1 VRLASERERQRAAEL
16 AAEQERLRQE
26 ILDLARRIKQRD
38 EPRSRPDLA
47 RADSQASAAKGSL
60 EEGDPA
66 QAENQEAEVERELR
80 QAQSELQEE
89 EEQYQR
95 LRAEE
100 QLFRIAEETATL
112 LEAHRAQMKELA
124 EVDAERA
131 GADAPSR
138 AQKMRLRRIAREEG
152 VLGTRAQE
160 LSGAIEKEGTK
171 VAAGLLAGA
180 ASDLARLSKDLGEE
194 GDYQTGERVQGLQ
207 RDVEQ
212 ALLWLLDAL
221 RAEQARRQNDRQ
233 KNPGGQQQDQG
244 EPPLIPDSTELKLLK
259 RMEEELRQSLD
270 ALRALH
276 PELANQEELT
286 PDVLRDIARLAGR
299 HERLTELF
307 KDLRGR
313 VGIPPPESAED

>member
-1 VRLASERERQRAAEL
+1 
-16 AAEQERLRQE
+16 
-26 ILDLARRIKQRD
+26 
-38 EPRSRPDLA
+38 
-47 RADSQASAAKGSL
+47 
-60 EEGDPA
+60 
-66 QAENQEAEVERELR
+66 
-80 QAQSELQEE
+80 
-89 EEQYQR
+89 
-95 LRAEE
+95 
-100 QLFRIAEETATL
+100 
-112 LEAHRAQMKELA
+112 
-124 EVDAERA
+124 
-131 GADAPSR
+131 
-138 AQKMRLRRIAREEG
+138 
-152 VLGTRAQE
+152 
-160 LSGAIEKEGTK
+160 

-180 ASDLARLSKDLGEE
+180 DSDLARLSKDLGEE

-313 VGIPPPESAED
+313 VGIPPSESAED